1 MFDST
6 LSGVGETGRFVSISR
21 AVFHKLKASA
31 GKDRRATD
39 VKGSSERRR
48 YLLEVIQMLGK
59 IVTLAAVAAGGVML
73 SKKMKKNRDSGTSTI
88 EDSIE
93 VNVPI
98 STAYNQWTQFEDF
111 PKFMKGVCEV
121 RQLDDTHV
129 HWRAEIGGKE
139 EQWDAEITEQI
150 PDTRIAWRSTSGAKN
165 EGVVKFY
172 KISDSVTRI
181 VLQMDYG
188 PRGLVEEIGD
198 ALGIVKMRASGDLKR
213 FKEFIESRGKES
225 GEWRGSVPQH

>member
-1 MFDST
+1 M
-6 LSGVGETGRFVSISR
+6 I
-21 AVFHKLKASA
+21 
-31 GKDRRATD
+31 
-39 VKGSSERRR
+39 
-48 YLLEVIQMLGK
+48 GK

-111 PKFMKGVCEV
+111 PKFMKGVIEV

-165 EGVVKFY
+165 EGIVKFY

-188 PRGLVEEIGD
+188 PKGFIEEVGD

-213 FKEFIESRGKES
+213 FKDFIESRGHET